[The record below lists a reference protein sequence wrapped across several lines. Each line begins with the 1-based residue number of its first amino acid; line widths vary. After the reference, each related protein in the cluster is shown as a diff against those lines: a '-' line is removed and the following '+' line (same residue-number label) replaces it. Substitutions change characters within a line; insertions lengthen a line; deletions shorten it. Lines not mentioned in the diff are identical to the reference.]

1 MKDIIEITLSVQ
13 KSKYSKSYNII
24 DSVTRYVI
32 GAIMIRHFI
41 LTQSHTI
48 EHISRFK
55 EYFFT
60 KELITINID
69 EVIKDND
76 GTSNNKM

>member
-13 KSKYSKSYNII
+13 KSKYSNSYNITV
-24 DSVTRYVI
+24 SVTRYVI
-32 GAIMIRHFI
+32 GAIIRALI